1 MNSDLIPYSKS
12 FHVWYPTCF
21 SFQCNNQVFH
31 QRYTLVPVQSL
42 PAVMTLVSSPGN
54 FVGAAQKQRSSSVR
68 NFLRFFRLPSKVS
81 GKGILG
87 SLALTMYWGVS
98 VIPDSILTQAAGGVL
113 LVEDTSS
120 YVRFLLNCLAVMA
133 LIMR

>member
-21 SFQCNNQVFH
+21 FYQHNNQVFH
-31 QRYTLVPVQSL
+31 QGYTLVPVQSL
-42 PAVMTLVSSPGN
+42 PAVMTLASSPAN

-81 GKGILG
+81 GKEMLG
-87 SLALTMYWGVS
+87 SLTLAMYWS
-98 VIPDSILTQAAGGVL
+98 TSITP
-113 LVEDTSS
+113 
-120 YVRFLLNCLAVMA
+120 
-133 LIMR
+133 